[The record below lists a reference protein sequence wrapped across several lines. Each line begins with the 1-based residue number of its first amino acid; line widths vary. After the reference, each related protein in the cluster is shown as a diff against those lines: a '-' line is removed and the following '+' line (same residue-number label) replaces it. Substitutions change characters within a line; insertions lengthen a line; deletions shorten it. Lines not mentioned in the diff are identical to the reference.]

1 MASSLLPIDG
11 PEHRILY
18 RILAMHCPW
27 FDLGRCDPSRVLE
40 ANHKGAYRSDGRT
53 LVPVPTFLKWKLFTD
68 SEVCEILTPL
78 VHIGSLCVL
87 LVLLLVI
94 KIDSQ
99 PMDCK

>member
-1 MASSLLPIDG
+1 MVRNNGYCIVFWLCIVRGSIWVG
-11 PEHRILY
+11 
-18 RILAMHCPW
+18 
-27 FDLGRCDPSRVLE
+27 CDPSRVLE

-53 LVPVPTFLKWKLFTD
+53 LVPAPTFLKWKLFTD

-99 PMDCK
+99 PMNCK